1 MATNR
6 KSSARSSGSRGRKP
20 SSRRRSSA
28 QQRAQHQ
35 MQAVILFASGIFLAA
50 LTLIKG
56 ASAWNWL
63 HNALFGLFGAGAICV
78 SAALIYI
85 AILLT
90 TDKPFQMQA
99 VFCALLVAFFCGA
112 LQIFQMG
119 VPESIEDNLLEML
132 VECIIQGIAVKSGGL
147 VGAIIGLPLLL
158 CFGKVGAGISIVLL
172 IFVFL
177 MLVTG
182 GTLVG
187 LAHSA
192 SKPVRKI
199 EETYASQMELQE
211 QRRAKRAANAPP
223 PQAQPARKR
232 IDIPLEWESR
242 QPEQKPEENAPAQA
256 AASQPGIPADQP
268 QPQKPRFEIDIPI
281 DGDFVPEGNDR
292 FSSSVSDEPMQFV
305 PPPEPTLDELVSK
318 ATTDSGRFTF
328 KADFEGIPILSDDP
342 DGPALSMGHAP
353 AIRSPF
359 DPVEEELP
367 PVPEREHSPY
377 DGLILPDN
385 PDLLSDTPAPLPDS
399 PASGEDELEPDYT
412 VNQAGGTPPVR
423 EDPHDLEIEEEPI
436 PPEPEEMPDPPVY
449 RIPPLHL
456 LRAPRQQ
463 SDNDITDE
471 MKANAQRLVDSLA
484 CFGVQ
489 TRIVD
494 ISRGTA
500 VTRYELQP
508 SAGVKISKI
517 TGLADDIALNLA
529 AAGVRI
535 EAPIPNKAA
544 VGIEVPNKVISAVT
558 IREIIDSDVFR
569 DSESHL
575 SAALGR
581 DIAGNIAIADIGKM
595 PHLLIAGSTGSGKSV
610 CINSIIIS
618 LLFKSTPEEVRFLMI
633 DPKVVELGIYNGI
646 PQLLVPVVT
655 DPKKAAGA
663 LSWAVSEMLKRYK
676 LFADNSVRDLKS
688 FNNLAARTEGMETL
702 PQIVIIIDELAD
714 LMMAAPNEIEDSICR
729 LAQMARAAGMHLV
742 IATQRPSVDVITGV
756 IKANIPSRIAFAVSS
771 QIDSRTI
778 LDMGGAE
785 KLLGRGDMLFNPVGS
800 SKPLRVQGC
809 FVTDEEIEAVIGFIK
824 SDACA
829 LYDDEIVHQIDSHVV
844 AGKGGKGGS
853 NASSDAGGPE
863 EGEED
868 EMLMPAIEC
877 VVEAGMASTSLL
889 QRRLKLGYARAARI
903 VDEMETRGI
912 VGPFE
917 GSKPRQVLIT
927 PERWAEMKLSQDN

>member
-6 KSSARSSGSRGRKP
+6 KSSTRSSGSRSRKP
-20 SSRRRSSA
+20 SGRRRSSA
-28 QQRAQHQ
+28 QQRARHQ

-63 HNALFGLFGAGAICV
+63 HNALFGLFGAGAVCV

-85 AILLT
+85 AVLLT

-119 VPESIEDNLLEML
+119 VPESVKDNLLEML

-192 SKPVRKI
+192 SKPVRRI

-223 PQAQPARKR
+223 PKAAPPARKR
-232 IDIPLEWESR
+232 IDIPLDGEPCPP
-242 QPEQKPEENAPAQA
+242 QPQQEETAPAEAAAPAQ
-256 AASQPGIPADQP
+256 QPGIPADQL

-281 DGDFVPEGNDR
+281 DGDFVPEGSDS
-292 FSSSVSDEPMQFV
+292 FSPGIPDEPMQFV

-359 DPVEEELP
+359 DPAEEELSP
-367 PVPEREHSPY
+367 APEEEPSPY
-377 DGLILPDN
+377 DGLILPDD
-385 PDLLSDTPAPLPDS
+385 PDLLPDAPT
-399 PASGEDELEPDYT
+399 ADEPEPDYT
-412 VNQAGGTPPVR
+412 INQAGGTPPVR
-423 EDPHDLEIEEEPI
+423 EDPHDPGLEIEEQPV

-471 MKANAQRLVDSLA
+471 MKANAQRLVDTLA
-484 CFGVQ
+484 SFGVQ

-494 ISRGTA
+494 ISRGPA

-581 DIAGNIAIADIGKM
+581 DIAGNIAIADIAKM

-688 FNNLAARTEGMETL
+688 FNNLAAKTEGMETL

-824 SDACA
+824 NDACA

-844 AGKGGKGGS
+844 AGKGGKGGG
-853 NASSDAGGPE
+853 NASSDAGGAE

-868 EMLMPAIEC
+868 EMLIPAIEC

-927 PERWAEMKLSQDN
+927 PERWAEMKLSQDR

>member
-6 KSSARSSGSRGRKP
+6 KSTSRSSGSRGRKP
-20 SSRRRSSA
+20 STRKRSSA
-28 QQRAQHQ
+28 QQRARRQ
-35 MQAVILFASGIFLAA
+35 MQAVVLFASGIFIAA

-56 ASAWNWL
+56 ASVWNWL
-63 HNALFGLFGAGAICV
+63 HNALFGLFGAGAVCV
-78 SAALIYI
+78 AAALIYI

-90 TDKPFQMQA
+90 SDKPFQMQA

-112 LQIFQMG
+112 LQIFLMG
-119 VPESIEDNLLEML
+119 VPESVKDNLLEML
-132 VECIIQGIAVKSGGL
+132 VECIIQGMAVKSGGL
-147 VGAIIGLPLLL
+147 LGAIIGLPLLL
-158 CFGKVGAGISIVLL
+158 CFGKIGAGISIVLL

-199 EETYASQMELQE
+199 EETYASQMEIQE

-223 PQAQPARKR
+223 KAQPARSKR
-232 IDIPLEWESR
+232 IDIPLDGESR
-242 QPEQKPEENAPAQA
+242 PPEPKPEEAAPAQA
-256 AASQPGIPADQP
+256 AEPAAQHPQGIPAD

-281 DGDFVPEGNDR
+281 DDDFVPEGHHS
-292 FSSSVSDEPMQFV
+292 FSPDLSDEPMQFV
-305 PPPEPTLDELVSK
+305 SPPEPTLDELVSK

-328 KADFEGIPILSDDP
+328 KADFEGIPILSDDL
-342 DGPALSMGHAP
+342 DEPALSMGHAP

-359 DPVEEELP
+359 DSSEEELSP
-367 PVPEREHSPY
+367 ATAEEPSPY
-377 DGLILPDN
+377 EGLILPDD
-385 PDLLSDTPAPLPDS
+385 PDPLPEEPVS
-399 PASGEDELEPDYT
+399 EGPELDYT
-412 VNQAGGTPPVR
+412 INQAGGTPPVR
-423 EDPHDLEIEEEPI
+423 EDPHDLEIEEEPV

-471 MKANAQRLVDSLA
+471 MKANAQRLVDTLA
-484 CFGVQ
+484 SFGVQ

-494 ISRGTA
+494 ISRGPA

-558 IREIIDSDVFR
+558 IREIIDSDAFR

-688 FNNLAARTEGMETL
+688 FNNLAAKTEGMETL

-824 SDACA
+824 NDACA
-829 LYDDEIVHQIDSHVV
+829 LYDDEIVHQIDSHVI

-853 NASSDAGGPE
+853 SASADTSGSE
-863 EGEED
+863 EGGED

-927 PERWAEMKLSQDN
+927 PERWAEMKLSQDT